1 MMTFNFVCLPDAVST
16 KKFLDTIPRG
26 VECINYISIINK
38 LAKNDY
44 AHEDPTD
51 VVVSS
56 YLIKNLYTVL
66 KKDVAEEVYYVISSP
81 EDEIIN
87 NVRAQIESFTA
98 REIEYN
104 IYTTDEI
111 QEEISAGI
119 FNEVFI
125 IDEEAQDI

>member
-66 KKDVAEEVYYVISSP
+66 KKDVAEEDYYVISSP

-98 REIEYN
+98 RKIEYN

>member
-104 IYTTDEI
+104 IYITDEI

>member
-1 MMTFNFVCLPDAVST
+1 MTFNFVCLPDAVST
-16 KKFLDTIPRG
+16 KRFLDKIPRG
-26 VECINYISIINK
+26 VECINYMSIINK

-66 KKDVAEEVYYVISSP
+66 KKDIAEEVYYVISSP
-81 EDEIIN
+81 DDEIIGN
-87 NVRAQIESFTA
+87 IVSQVESFTT
-98 REIEYN
+98 RDITYN

-111 QEEISAGI
+111 HEDVSAGT

-125 IDEEAQDI
+125 VNETT